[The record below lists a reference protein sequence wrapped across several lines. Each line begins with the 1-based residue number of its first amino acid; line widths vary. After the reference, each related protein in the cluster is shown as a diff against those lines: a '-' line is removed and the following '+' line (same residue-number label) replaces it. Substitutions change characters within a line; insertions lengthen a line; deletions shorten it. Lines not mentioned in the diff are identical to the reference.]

1 MYRAI
6 TTCLALPVFLIC
18 TAASAETISGALQN
32 FGFAGIWSM
41 DCSRDLRT
49 QAGYRTT
56 YSMPAAGPVTF
67 TTIFRQPDGRTILM
81 KSEVEAV
88 ESLSER
94 KIQLTAKFTDIRLDN
109 QSVPLRGIYAA
120 TLLITQEKVGSK
132 IRLIDSRSV
141 DGRNIYAQD
150 GRFSNGTETPFL
162 ERCFE

>member
-32 FGFAGIWSM
+32 FGLAGIWSM

-81 KSEVEAV
+81 KS
-88 ESLSER
+88 
-94 KIQLTAKFTDIRLDN
+94 D
-109 QSVPLRGIYAA
+109 
-120 TLLITQEKVGSK
+120 
-132 IRLIDSRSV
+132 SV